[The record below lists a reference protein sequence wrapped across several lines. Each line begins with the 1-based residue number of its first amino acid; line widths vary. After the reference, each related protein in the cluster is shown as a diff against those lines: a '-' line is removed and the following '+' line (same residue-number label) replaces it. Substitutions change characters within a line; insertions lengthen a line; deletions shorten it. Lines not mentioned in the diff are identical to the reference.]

1 MPRKSSTF
9 TLERQMKNKWILIG
23 VAFILMTI
31 NFLNADFSAYK
42 QLSVADLLPV
52 IAIALVI
59 FLIKTGILSALLI
72 GIKKLWEWLRRK

>member
-1 MPRKSSTF
+1 
-9 TLERQMKNKWILIG
+9 MKNKWILIG
-23 VAFILMTI
+23 VAIILMTI
-31 NFLNADFSAYK
+31 IFLNADFSAYK